1 MYIDDEVKLLPD
13 FLSQGQAFSV
23 DGLRFE
29 VVGNDLIEIIG
40 WSNYTHLRSITR
52 AIALQELEAI
62 QVHFKNLLERF
73 KSLSDFFERK
83 SLKYSL
89 WFDDYSNGSLVICS
103 IFEETIEW
111 LISI

>member
-13 FLSQGQAFSV
+13 FLSQGQAFTV

-52 AIALQELEAI
+52 TIALQELQAI
-62 QVHFKNLLERF
+62 RVHFKNLLERF
-73 KSLSDFFERK
+73 QSLFDFFERK
-83 SLKYSL
+83 SIKYSL
-89 WFDDYSNGSLVICS
+89 WFDDYSKGSFVICS
-103 IFEETIEW
+103 VFGETIEW
-111 LISI
+111 HISI